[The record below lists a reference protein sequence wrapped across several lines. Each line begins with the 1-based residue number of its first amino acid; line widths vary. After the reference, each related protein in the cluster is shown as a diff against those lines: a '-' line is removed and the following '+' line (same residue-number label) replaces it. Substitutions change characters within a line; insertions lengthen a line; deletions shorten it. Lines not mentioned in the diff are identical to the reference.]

1 MKKICFPVIF
11 LIISRILPAQPAS
24 LEALFDKYSEKEGF
38 TSVYI
43 SGKMLNMLGTMS
55 SGPDKANNIL
65 LRLKSIRILSEKDS
79 LSGTKVNFHS
89 ELGRI
94 LNKSEYEELMFVQE
108 GTDITRFL
116 VRQKGEIISELLMV
130 TRGRNGNSLVSI
142 KGEIN
147 LRELADLSRT
157 LGIENLEHLETP

>member
-11 LIISRILPAQPAS
+11 LIISQILSAQPGS

-38 TSVYI
+38 TSVYV
-43 SGKMLNMLGTMS
+43 SGKMLNMLGAMNRE
-55 SGPDKANNIL
+55 PDKADNIL
-65 LRLKSIRILSEKDS
+65 LRLKSIRILTEKDS

-94 LNKSEYEELMFVQE
+94 LDKSEYEELMFVQE
-108 GTDITRFL
+108 GTDLTRFL
-116 VRQKGEIISELLMV
+116 VRQKGGIISELLMV
-130 TRGRNGNSLVSI
+130 TKGSNGSSLVSI

-157 LGIENLEHLETP
+157 MGIENLEHLETP